1 MCWIGHGEVLPQDV
15 PTNARRTIY
24 IARVNQNHF
33 VPLRRSRKRGGEI
46 PLSYTPSF
54 EKKGHLETSIA
65 EVPKRKQENITQ
77 STTASKCM
85 KELYVAEEIC
95 PRATSTA
102 QDTGAAQDK
111 KICRQ
116 TTSTTQDT
124 GAAQGINDS
133 TNSLTKVQM
142 NSEQNVDYNKSA
154 CSSNCI
160 TPRTHCNTANTNTA
174 ERNNRLN
181 FLQLCGVS
189 TIEGPYDKPNVTEDT
204 GAAPMRTTASDDCK
218 DVQTKSTDLHT
229 QTPHSHAAN
238 LHIAEGNE
246 SLDFLDLCDIFTERK
261 YETKKATQN
270 TGAAQIKTGVSDNN
284 ENVQTKSTDLSVTE
298 EKI

>member
-15 PTNARRTIY
+15 PANARRTIY

-77 STTASKCM
+77 ITTASKCM

-116 TTSTTQDT
+116 ATSTTLDT

-133 TNSLTKVQM
+133 TDSSTKVQM
-142 NSEQNVDYNKSA
+142 NSEENVDYSKSA
-154 CSSNCI
+154 CSSDCI
-160 TPRTHCNTANTNTA
+160 TPRTHCNTANAYTA

-181 FLQLCGVS
+181 FLHLCGVS
-189 TIEGPYDKPNVTEDT
+189 TVEGPYDKSNVTQDA
-204 GAAPMRTTASDDCK
+204 GAAPMKTTVSDDCK
-218 DVQTKSTDLHT
+218 DVQTKSTDLRT

-261 YETKKATQN
+261 YETKEATQN

-284 ENVQTKSTDLSVTE
+284 DNVQTKSTDLSVTE
-298 EKI
+298 KI